1 MSLRNSVSYKEVSN
15 LRKHTRVHI
24 GKSSNYGLI
33 FVWFCD
39 KPGVGIINPYGSFPT
54 PVIL

>member
-33 FVWFCD
+33 FGWFCD